1 MVISWEFSWMRF
13 GFQIRYAY
21 QVPGLMYTYF
31 PRYLGIVCLTFSSVS
46 VTQSA
51 HLLLYMGTYDPVFTS
66 TLTVLE
72 SRILES
78 DDERTSNVKVVK
90 VELQLTERR
99 LLLPGNQR
107 TLDSKSSF
115 REFTMNC
122 GRTMNERIYVF
133 CGTVNQSGVFYLQT
147 FLHRT

>member
-90 VELQLTERR
+90 VEFAADRTKTASAWKSTDSRLQVLVQGIYDELRTYHERTDICI
-99 LLLPGNQR
+99 LW
-107 TLDSKSSF
+107 
-115 REFTMNC
+115 NC
-122 GRTMNERIYVF
+122 
-133 CGTVNQSGVFYLQT
+133 
-147 FLHRT
+147 